1 MIGRVILA
9 ALLAGVA
16 AGLIMG
22 IIQHVRLTP
31 FILQAETFETATPH
45 SHGDATANQAEA
57 HSHDDGEWAPH
68 DGFER
73 TFYTTATSAIAGAGF
88 AAMLAAVSLISGL
101 PITMRNGL
109 IWGLCGFIAVT
120 LAPAAGLPP
129 ELPGMPAADLMQR
142 QIWWI
147 VTIIATGAGLYLIAT
162 AKSLLPAIAA
172 VVLIALPH
180 IIGAPQPVAHETAVP
195 AGLAAAFAANAIA
208 ANAVFWAL
216 IGLFLGIAFAKLK
229 PESSLA

>member
-22 IIQHVRLTP
+22 LIQHVRLTP
-31 FILQAETFETATPH
+31 FILQAETFESAAPH
-45 SHGDATANQAEA
+45 SHGDAASNQAEA
-57 HSHDDGEWAPH
+57 HSHDDGGWAPH

-73 TFYTTATSAIAGAGF
+73 TFYTAATSAIAGAGF
-88 AAMLAAVSLISGL
+88 AAILAAVSLISGL

-109 IWGLCGFIAVT
+109 VWGLCGFIAVT

-147 VTIIATGAGLYLIAT
+147 VTIVATGVSLYLIAT
-162 AKSLLPAIAA
+162 AKSLIPAIAA
-172 VVLIALPH
+172 VILIALPH
-180 IIGAPQPVAHETAVP
+180 IIGAPQPVTHETAVP

-216 IGLFLGIAFAKLK
+216 IGLFLGMAFSKLK
-229 PESSLA
+229 PEANLA